1 MRGLNLLLRRPP
13 DACFAAQLHGTH
25 LLSRFRILQCSESI
39 GVSAVPLALLP
50 EWTYPKRALFLPVKS
65 SEVPKAT

>member
-13 DACFAAQLHGTH
+13 DASAPQLDGTH
-25 LLSRFRILQCSESI
+25 LLSRFRIRQCSESI
-39 GVSAVPLALLP
+39 GVSAVPLVLLL
-50 EWTYPKRALFLPVKS
+50 EWTYPERALFFPVKS